1 VQFWDNPTRGLDSKT
16 AAEFAKLLRREADE
30 NRKTMVATMY
40 QAGNAIYDEFD
51 KVLVLADGLV
61 TYYGPRSQARTYFE
75 ELGFVCPNG
84 ANIAD
89 FLTSVTVL
97 TERIVAPGMEEKVP
111 NTPEEF
117 AARYRESLVYRD
129 SMDSIVPPEKLV
141 SEDEGLAVAVTQE
154 KRKHHIPRPQSV
166 YTTGLWDQVIACT
179 IRYVV
184 ATVDEFKLTITV
196 NSKSC
201 LVTSY
206 PSQSR
211 LRPRLF
217 KLWFAEVFST
227 TSNSTARPS
236 SFVLVLCS
244 SRSSTT
250 SSNR

>member
-16 AAEFAKLLRREADE
+16 AVEFARLLRREADE
-30 NRKTMVATMY
+30 NSKTMVATMY

-61 TYYGPRSQARTYFE
+61 TYYGPRSEARAYFE
-75 ELGFVCPNG
+75 ELGFVCPKG

-111 NTPEEF
+111 STPEEF
-117 AARYRESLVYRD
+117 AAQYRESSIYRD
-129 SMDSIVPPEKLV
+129 SIDSIVPPEKLV

-154 KRKHHIPRPQSV
+154 KRKHHIPRTQSV
-166 YTTGLWDQVIACT
+166 YTTGLWNQVIACT

-184 ATVDEFKLTITV
+184 DATDGFELIIAG

-201 LVTSY
+201 SATSC

-211 LRPRLF
+211 LHPQSF
-217 KLWFAEVFST
+217 KPWFAGVCSI
-227 TSNSTARPS
+227 TSNSTAHPYFS
-236 SFVLVLCS
+236 APAPCS
-244 SRSSTT
+244 SRSCIT
-250 SSNR
+250 SSSR